1 LLEAFS
7 VADAYL
13 FTVLNW
19 NIATPV
25 NLKAWPA
32 VASYYGRMKERPAI
46 ARALKEEFALYAEE
60 QKRHKAA

>member
-1 LLEAFS
+1 

-25 NLKAWPA
+25 DLKAWPS
-32 VASYYGRMKERPAI
+32 VDRYYNRLKARPTI
-46 ARALKEEFALYAEE
+46 ARALKVEFAHYAEE